1 VTGAGSPPFERT
13 LLRIMLIGVWLSAAL
28 LSVGLAA
35 RLVRGR
41 SPGGDALLSVG
52 LIVLMATP
60 ALRVVVSI
68 VEAIRQRD
76 WFWLWTTLA
85 VALVLT
91 GTVVYSLR
99 AH

>member
-1 VTGAGSPPFERT
+1 
-13 LLRIMLIGVWLSAAL
+13 MLIGVWLSAAF
-28 LSVGLAA
+28 LSAGLAV
-35 RLVRGR
+35 RLLRGR
-41 SPGGDALLSVG
+41 LPGGDALLSVG
-52 LIVLMATP
+52 LLVLMSTP
-60 ALRVVVSI
+60 VLRLVVSV

-99 AH
+99 AL

>member
-1 VTGAGSPPFERT
+1 MSTPV
-13 LLRIMLIGVWLSAAL
+13 L
-28 LSVGLAA
+28 
-35 RLVRGR
+35 RLVV
-41 SPGGDALLSVG
+41 SV
-52 LIVLMATP
+52 
-60 ALRVVVSI
+60 

-99 AH
+99 AL